1 MDPDAVAKTAAG
13 RPGLTRRQTALV
25 VASLMLALSLAALD
39 ATIVGTALP
48 TIVADLGGVS
58 LYSWLIA
65 AYLLTSTTTVPLYG
79 RVADM
84 VGRKP
89 VLMFGIVLFLVGS
102 VLCGLAQSMVQLI
115 TFRAV
120 QGLGAGAIQPIIF
133 TIVGDLFPV
142 EQRARLQ
149 GFFSGVWGTAS
160 IIGPSLGGLIIAVAS
175 WHWVFYV
182 NVPIGLAAMLMLA
195 NNYHEQVVRHRHA
208 IDFLGAALLTAGIS
222 TLLLALENSGSPG
235 LYLVAVGLL
244 GAFIFV
250 ETRTPEPIVPLGLLS
265 KPLIWVGYLV
275 STLSGAVQFGTTGF
289 IPLFVQGAQG
299 GSPLSVGAVLAPM
312 SIGWPVGSITGGR
325 LILRFGY
332 RPVLLGG
339 LVATVLGTAAL
350 QLLQP
355 TTPVPLVMLNVA
367 LVGLGMGL
375 TSTPVLISIQN
386 AVGWQQRGVAT
397 ALNQFSRTIGGSLGV
412 ALMGAVLNL
421 QVQARLA
428 GQVRGPDADPAA
440 TVRNL
445 LDPAGRALYA
455 GQLAVLQQA
464 MADALHVVFL
474 LPLVFAGVALVLG
487 VLAFPAGSVRDHM
500 VSGRPGAGD

>member
-1 MDPDAVAKTAAG
+1 MDPDTAKTTAAE
-13 RPGLTRRQTALV
+13 RPTLSRRQTALI
-25 VASLMLALSLAALD
+25 VASLMLTLALAALD
-39 ATIVGTALP
+39 STIVGTALP
-48 TIVADLGGVS
+48 TIVADLSGVS

-79 RVADM
+79 RLADM

-89 VLMFGIVLFLVGS
+89 VLMFGIILFLTGS

-115 TFRAV
+115 LFRAV

-149 GFFSGVWGTAS
+149 GFFGGVWGTAS

-175 WHWVFYV
+175 WHWVFYI
-182 NVPIGLAAMLMLA
+182 NVPLGLAAMLMLA
-195 NNYHEQVVRHRHA
+195 RNYHERIVRRRHA
-208 IDFLGAALLTAGIS
+208 VDFLGATLLTAGIS
-222 TLLLALENSGSPG
+222 TLLLALENSGGPA
-235 LYLVAVGLL
+235 LYLAAVGLL
-244 GAFIFV
+244 GGFIFV
-250 ETRTPEPIVPLGLLS
+250 ETRTPEPIVPLGLLG

-312 SIGWPVGSITGGR
+312 SIGWPIGSVASGR
-325 LILRFGY
+325 LILRLGY
-332 RPVLLGG
+332 RPVLLAG
-339 LVATVLGTAAL
+339 LSATVLGTAAL

-355 TTPVPLVMLNVA
+355 ATPVPLVMLNVA

-412 ALMGAVLNL
+412 ALMGAALNL
-421 QVQARLA
+421 QAQTRLA
-428 GQVRGPDADPAA
+428 GQASGPGNDPA
-440 TVRNL
+440 TVVRNL
-445 LDPAGRALYA
+445 LDPAARALYA
-455 GQLAVLQQA
+455 GQLGVLQQA
-464 MADALHVVFL
+464 LAEALRVVFI
-474 LPLVFAGVALVLG
+474 LPLAFAGFALVLG
-487 VLAFPAGSVRDHM
+487 VLAFPAGGVRDHM
-500 VSGRPGAGD
+500 ARRPAAGD

>member
-1 MDPDAVAKTAAG
+1 MDPDKAKTTSAE
-13 RPGLTRRQTALV
+13 RPVLSPRQTALI
-25 VASLMLALSLAALD
+25 VASLMLALALAALD

-89 VLMFGIVLFLVGS
+89 VLLFGIVLFLAGS

-115 TFRAV
+115 IFRAV

-133 TIVGDLFPV
+133 TLVGDLFPV

-175 WHWVFYV
+175 WHWVFYI

-195 NNYHEQVVRHRHA
+195 HNYHEHIVRRRHA
-208 IDFLGAALLTAGIS
+208 VDFLGAALLTAGIS
-222 TLLLALENSGSPG
+222 TLLLALENPSGPV
-235 LYLVAVGLL
+235 LYLAAAGLL
-244 GAFIFV
+244 GGFIFV
-250 ETRTPEPIVPLGLLS
+250 ETRTPEPIVPLRLLG

-312 SIGWPVGSITGGR
+312 SIGWPVGSITAGR

-332 RPVLLGG
+332 RPVLLAG
-339 LVATVLGTAAL
+339 LAATVLGTAAL

-355 TTPVPLVMLNVA
+355 ATPVPLVMLNVA

-386 AVGWQQRGVAT
+386 AVAWQQRGVAT

-421 QVQARLA
+421 QAQTRLA
-428 GQVRGPDADPAA
+428 GQAPGADPA
-440 TVRNL
+440 TVVRNL
-445 LDPAGRALYA
+445 LDPAARVLYA
-455 GQLAVLQQA
+455 GQLGVLQQA
-464 MADALHVVFL
+464 LAEALRVVFI
-474 LPLVFAGVALVLG
+474 LPLAFAGFALVLG
-487 VLAFPAGSVRDHM
+487 ALAFPAGSVHDHM
-500 VSGRPGAGD
+500 ARRPAAGD

>member
-1 MDPDAVAKTAAG
+1 MDPNTAARPAAG
-13 RPGLTRRQTALV
+13 RSPLDRRQTALV
-25 VASLMLALSLAALD
+25 VASLMLTLSLAALD

-79 RVADM
+79 RIADM

-89 VLMFGIVLFLVGS
+89 VLVFGIVLFLVGS
-102 VLCGLAQSMVQLI
+102 ALCGLAQSMVQLI
-115 TFRAV
+115 AFRAI
-120 QGLGAGAIQPIIF
+120 QGLGAGAIQPITF

-142 EQRARLQ
+142 EQRARVQ

-160 IIGPSLGGLIIAVAS
+160 IVGPSLGGLIIAVAS
-175 WHWVFYV
+175 WHWVFYI
-182 NVPIGLAAMLMLA
+182 NIPIGLAALLMLGRT
-195 NNYHEQVVRHRHA
+195 YHEQVARRPHA
-208 IDFLGAALLTAGIS
+208 VDFLGAALLTGGIS
-222 TLLLALENSGSPG
+222 ALLLGLENPG
-235 LYLVAVGLL
+235 RPVLYLAALVLL
-244 GAFIFV
+244 GGFILA
-250 ETRTPEPIVPLGLLS
+250 ETRAPEPIVPLKLLGR
-265 KPLIWVGYLV
+265 PLIGVGYLV
-275 STLSGAVQFGTTGF
+275 SLLSGAVQFGTTGF

-312 SIGWPVGSITGGR
+312 SIGWPVGSIAGGR

-339 LVATVLGTAAL
+339 LGATTLGAAAL
-350 QLLQP
+350 QLLRP
-355 TTPVPLVMLNVA
+355 GTPLPLVMANVA

-412 ALMGAVLNL
+412 ALMGALLNL
-421 QVQARLA
+421 QVEARLA
-428 GQVRGPDADPAA
+428 GQLPDAGTDPAA
-440 TVRNL
+440 VVRNL
-445 LDPAGRALYA
+445 LDPAARSLYA
-455 GQLAVLQQA
+455 GRLGALQGALAE
-464 MADALHVVFL
+464 ALHTVFL
-474 LPLVFAGVALVLG
+474 LPLAFAGLG
-487 VLAFPAGSVRDHM
+487 LLLGIAAFPAGGVRDHM
-500 VSGRPGAGD
+500 VRRPAPGD

>member
-1 MDPDAVAKTAAG
+1 MNPDTPAKTVSG
-13 RPGLTRRQTALV
+13 RPTLSRRQTALI
-25 VASLMLALSLAALD
+25 VASLMLALALAALD

-89 VLMFGIVLFLVGS
+89 VLMFGIALFLLGS

-115 TFRAV
+115 VFRAV
-120 QGLGAGAIQPIIF
+120 QGLGAGAIQPVIF

-160 IIGPSLGGLIIAVAS
+160 IVGPSLGGLIIAVAS
-175 WHWVFYV
+175 WHWVFFI

-195 NNYHEQVVRHRHA
+195 QNYHEQVVRQRHTV
-208 IDFLGAALLTAGIS
+208 DFLGAALLTAGIS
-222 TLLLALENSGSPG
+222 TLLLALANSGG
-235 LYLVAVGLL
+235 LGFYLAPFGLL
-244 GAFIFV
+244 GAFILV
-250 ETRTPEPIVPLGLLS
+250 ETRAREPILPLGLLN

-312 SIGWPVGSITGGR
+312 SIGWPIGSIAGGR

-339 LVATVLGTAAL
+339 LVATLLGTAAL
-350 QLLQP
+350 QLLRP
-355 TTPVPLVMLNVA
+355 ATPVPLVMLNVA

-412 ALMGAVLNL
+412 ALMGSVLN
-421 QVQARLA
+421 VQAAARL
-428 GQVRGPDADPAA
+428 GGGLGGPDADP
-440 TVRNL
+440 TTIVRNL

-455 GQLAVLQQA
+455 GRLDMLQQA

-474 LPLVFAGVALVLG
+474 LPLAFAGLALILG
-487 VLAFPAGSVRDHM
+487 VLAFPAGSVRDHL
-500 VSGRPGAGD
+500 VSGRAAAGD